1 MSKHFFCVNSS
12 VGSSAPVVLISFRRI
27 VESAFLIL
35 LEQKYH
41 LAEFDNQKT
50 KNHCKKLYKVAQFL
64 YFCGIQLQKYIFLKK
79 ILLLSDTHSYI
90 DDRILEY
97 AKNADEIWHAGDFG
111 NLEVIDE
118 LKKVGKLR
126 GVFGNIDDAKIRA
139 EFPEIAIFECEKVKF
154 FMIHIGG
161 YPHKYA
167 PSKEKLK
174 EEKPQIFIS
183 GHSHILKVMYD
194 KELEILHLNP
204 GAAGKH
210 GWHKMRDNA
219 SL

>member
-1 MSKHFFCVNSS
+1 MHRNFVWLNLIAKKR
-12 VGSSAPVVLISFRRI
+12 GTVVRKF
-27 VESAFLIL
+27 
-35 LEQKYH
+35 
-41 LAEFDNQKT
+41 
-50 KNHCKKLYKVAQFL
+50 YKVAQFL

-139 EFPEIAIFECEKVKF
+139 EFPEIAIFECEKVKI

-167 PSKEKLK
+167 PRVKEKLK

-210 GWHKMRDNA
+210 GWHKMRTMLRFEINGEKIEN
-219 SL
+219 LEVIELGLK

>member
-1 MSKHFFCVNSS
+1 M
-12 VGSSAPVVLISFRRI
+12 
-27 VESAFLIL
+27 
-35 LEQKYH
+35 
-41 LAEFDNQKT
+41 
-50 KNHCKKLYKVAQFL
+50 
-64 YFCGIQLQKYIFLKK
+64 K

-118 LKKVGKLR
+118 LKKAGTLR
-126 GVFGNIDDAKIRA
+126 GVFGNIDEVKIRA
-139 EFPEIAIFECEKVKF
+139 EFPEINIFECEKVKVV
-154 FMIHIGG
+154 MIHIGG
-161 YPHKYA
+161 YPNKYA
-167 PSKEKLK
+167 PRVKQILK

-210 GWHKMRDNA
+210 GWHKMRTMLRFEIIGEKIEN
-219 SL
+219 LEVVELGLK

>member
-1 MSKHFFCVNSS
+1 MHRNFVWLNLIAKKR
-12 VGSSAPVVLISFRRI
+12 GTVVRKF
-27 VESAFLIL
+27 
-35 LEQKYH
+35 
-41 LAEFDNQKT
+41 
-50 KNHCKKLYKVAQFL
+50 YKVAQFL

-139 EFPEIAIFECEKVKF
+139 EFPEIAIFECEKMKI

-167 PSKEKLK
+167 PRVKEKLK

-210 GWHKMRDNA
+210 GWHKMRTMLRFEINGEKIEN
-219 SL
+219 LEVIELGLK

>member
-1 MSKHFFCVNSS
+1 M
-12 VGSSAPVVLISFRRI
+12 
-27 VESAFLIL
+27 
-35 LEQKYH
+35 
-41 LAEFDNQKT
+41 
-50 KNHCKKLYKVAQFL
+50 
-64 YFCGIQLQKYIFLKK
+64 K

-118 LKKVGKLR
+118 LQKVGKLR
-126 GVFGNIDDAKIRA
+126 GVFGNIDEAKIRA
-139 EFPEIAIFECEKVKF
+139 ELPEINIFECEKVKV

-161 YPHKYA
+161 YPNKYA
-167 PSKEKLK
+167 PRVKQKLK
-174 EEKPQIFIS
+174 EEKPHLFIS

-210 GWHKMRDNA
+210 GWHKMRTMLRFEINGEKIEN
-219 SL
+219 LEIIELGINN

>member
-1 MSKHFFCVNSS
+1 MK
-12 VGSSAPVVLISFRRI
+12 R
-27 VESAFLIL
+27 
-35 LEQKYH
+35 
-41 LAEFDNQKT
+41 
-50 KNHCKKLYKVAQFL
+50 
-64 YFCGIQLQKYIFLKK
+64 

-118 LKKVGKLR
+118 LIKAGTLR
-126 GVFGNIDDAKIRA
+126 GVFGNIDEAKIRA
-139 EFPEIAIFECEKVKF
+139 EFPEINIFECEKVKVV
-154 FMIHIGG
+154 MIHIGG
-161 YPHKYA
+161 YPNKYA
-167 PSKEKLK
+167 PRVKQILK

-210 GWHKMRDNA
+210 GWHKMRTMLRFEINGEKIEN
-219 SL
+219 LEVVELGLK

>member
-1 MSKHFFCVNSS
+1 M
-12 VGSSAPVVLISFRRI
+12 
-27 VESAFLIL
+27 
-35 LEQKYH
+35 
-41 LAEFDNQKT
+41 
-50 KNHCKKLYKVAQFL
+50 
-64 YFCGIQLQKYIFLKK
+64 K

-111 NLEVIDE
+111 NLEVIDD
-118 LKKVGKLR
+118 LKKAGTLR
-126 GVFGNIDDAKIRA
+126 GVFGNIDEAKIRA
-139 EFPEIAIFECEKVKF
+139 EFPEINVFECEKVKVV
-154 FMIHIGG
+154 MIHIGG

-167 PSKEKLK
+167 PRVKQILK

-210 GWHKMRDNA
+210 GWHKMRTMLRFEINGEKIEN
-219 SL
+219 LEVVELGIR

>member
-1 MSKHFFCVNSS
+1 M
-12 VGSSAPVVLISFRRI
+12 
-27 VESAFLIL
+27 
-35 LEQKYH
+35 
-41 LAEFDNQKT
+41 
-50 KNHCKKLYKVAQFL
+50 
-64 YFCGIQLQKYIFLKK
+64 KK

-118 LKKVGKLR
+118 LKKAGKLL

-139 EFPEIAIFECEKVKF
+139 EFPEIAIFKCEKVKV

-167 PSKEKLK
+167 PRVKEKLK

-210 GWHKMRDNA
+210 GWHKMRTMLRFEINGEKIEN
-219 SL
+219 LEVIELGLK

>member
-1 MSKHFFCVNSS
+1 MHRNLIWLNLIAKKRRTI
-12 VGSSAPVVLISFRRI
+12 VG
-27 VESAFLIL
+27 
-35 LEQKYH
+35 
-41 LAEFDNQKT
+41 
-50 KNHCKKLYKVAQFL
+50 KLNKVTQFL
-64 YFCGIQLQKYIFLKK
+64 YFCRIQLQKYIFLKR

-118 LKKVGKLR
+118 LKKAGTLR
-126 GVFGNIDDAKIRA
+126 GVFGNIDEAKIRA
-139 EFPEIAIFECEKVKF
+139 EFPEINIFECEKVKVV
-154 FMIHIGG
+154 MIHIGG
-161 YPHKYA
+161 YPNKYA
-167 PSKEKLK
+167 PRVKQILK

-210 GWHKMRDNA
+210 GWHKMRTMLRFEINGEKIEN
-219 SL
+219 LEVVELGLK

>member
-1 MSKHFFCVNSS
+1 M
-12 VGSSAPVVLISFRRI
+12 
-27 VESAFLIL
+27 
-35 LEQKYH
+35 
-41 LAEFDNQKT
+41 
-50 KNHCKKLYKVAQFL
+50 
-64 YFCGIQLQKYIFLKK
+64 K

-118 LKKVGKLR
+118 LKKAGTFR
-126 GVFGNIDDAKIRA
+126 GVFGNIDEAKIRA
-139 EFPEIAIFECEKVKF
+139 EFPEINIFECEKVKVV
-154 FMIHIGG
+154 MIHIGG
-161 YPHKYA
+161 YPNKYA
-167 PSKEKLK
+167 PRVKQILK
-174 EEKPQIFIS
+174 EEKPQFFIS

-210 GWHKMRDNA
+210 GWHKMRTMLRFEINGEKIEN
-219 SL
+219 LEVVELGLK

>member
-1 MSKHFFCVNSS
+1 MIAKKR
-12 VGSSAPVVLISFRRI
+12 GTVVRKF
-27 VESAFLIL
+27 
-35 LEQKYH
+35 
-41 LAEFDNQKT
+41 
-50 KNHCKKLYKVAQFL
+50 YKVAQFL

-139 EFPEIAIFECEKVKF
+139 EFPEIAIFECEKVKI

-167 PSKEKLK
+167 PKVKEKLK

-210 GWHKMRDNA
+210 GWHKMRTMLRFEVNGEKIEN
-219 SL
+219 LEVIELGLK

>member
-1 MSKHFFCVNSS
+1 MIAKKRRT
-12 VGSSAPVVLISFRRI
+12 VVRKF
-27 VESAFLIL
+27 
-35 LEQKYH
+35 
-41 LAEFDNQKT
+41 
-50 KNHCKKLYKVAQFL
+50 YKVAQFL

-118 LKKVGKLR
+118 LKKAGKLL

-139 EFPEIAIFECEKVKF
+139 EFPEIAIFECEKVKV

-167 PSKEKLK
+167 PRVKEKLK

-210 GWHKMRDNA
+210 GWHKMRTMLRFEVNGEKIEN
-219 SL
+219 LEVIELGLK

>member
-1 MSKHFFCVNSS
+1 MIAKKR
-12 VGSSAPVVLISFRRI
+12 GTVVRKF
-27 VESAFLIL
+27 
-35 LEQKYH
+35 
-41 LAEFDNQKT
+41 
-50 KNHCKKLYKVAQFL
+50 YKIAQFL

-139 EFPEIAIFECEKVKF
+139 EFPEIAIFECEKVKI

-167 PSKEKLK
+167 PRVSEKLK

-210 GWHKMRDNA
+210 GWHKMRTMLRFEINGEKIEN
-219 SL
+219 LEVIELGLK

>member
-1 MSKHFFCVNSS
+1 M
-12 VGSSAPVVLISFRRI
+12 
-27 VESAFLIL
+27 
-35 LEQKYH
+35 
-41 LAEFDNQKT
+41 
-50 KNHCKKLYKVAQFL
+50 
-64 YFCGIQLQKYIFLKK
+64 K
-79 ILLLSDTHSYI
+79 ILLLSDTHSYL

-118 LKKVGKLR
+118 LIKAGTLR
-126 GVFGNIDDAKIRA
+126 GVFGNIDEAKIRA
-139 EFPEIAIFECEKVKF
+139 EFPEINIFECEKVKVV
-154 FMIHIGG
+154 MIHIGG
-161 YPHKYA
+161 YPNKYA
-167 PSKEKLK
+167 PRVKQILK

-210 GWHKMRDNA
+210 GWHKMRTMLRFEINGEKIEN
-219 SL
+219 LEVVELGLK

>member
-1 MSKHFFCVNSS
+1 M
-12 VGSSAPVVLISFRRI
+12 
-27 VESAFLIL
+27 
-35 LEQKYH
+35 
-41 LAEFDNQKT
+41 
-50 KNHCKKLYKVAQFL
+50 
-64 YFCGIQLQKYIFLKK
+64 KK

-139 EFPEIAIFECEKVKF
+139 EFPEIAIFECEKVKI

-167 PSKEKLK
+167 PRVKEKLK

-210 GWHKMRDNA
+210 GWHKMRTMLRFEVNGEKIEN
-219 SL
+219 LEVIELGLK

>member
-1 MSKHFFCVNSS
+1 M
-12 VGSSAPVVLISFRRI
+12 
-27 VESAFLIL
+27 
-35 LEQKYH
+35 
-41 LAEFDNQKT
+41 
-50 KNHCKKLYKVAQFL
+50 
-64 YFCGIQLQKYIFLKK
+64 K

-118 LKKVGKLR
+118 LKKAGALR
-126 GVFGNIDDAKIRA
+126 GVFGNIDEAKIRA
-139 EFPEIAIFECEKVKF
+139 EFPEINIFECEKVKVV
-154 FMIHIGG
+154 MIHIGG
-161 YPHKYA
+161 YPNKYA
-167 PSKEKLK
+167 PRVKQILK

-210 GWHKMRDNA
+210 GWHKMRTMLRFEINGEKIEN
-219 SL
+219 LEVVELGLK